1 MSSQDLYFKGFSQPG
16 FLPKRHVPSPECLF
30 FSFFVSKKNNR
41 HLASQENKLSHFI
54 QVIRK
59 NLTQQKLSGILAN
72 TKNIVELGS
81 FQGIGFQT
89 YLIVFISLVMSDLL
103 VFVSFCDVLKKNVMY
118 LSLIPSFGTRVES
131 AGGYHPVPTH
141 LVSLLSTKTRFLFFQ
156 STYRI
161 NF

>member
-1 MSSQDLYFKGFSQPG
+1 MSLSSL
-16 FLPKRHVPSPECLF
+16 FLPA
-30 FSFFVSKKNNR
+30 KKDIQ

-59 NLTQQKLSGILAN
+59 HLTQQKLSGILAN

-141 LVSLLSTKTRFLFFQ
+141 LVSLLSTKTRFLFFFSQ
-156 STYRI
+156 LIASTS
-161 NF
+161 NWATLK

>member
-118 LSLIPSFGTRVES
+118 LSG
-131 AGGYHPVPTH
+131 AYHG
-141 LVSLLSTKTRFLFFQ
+141 S
-156 STYRI
+156 
-161 NF
+161 